1 MGTIKGCFLRL
12 LLGICFPIDF
22 ISFKTLKSRQHL
34 MTRLRGAE
42 RQAEK
47 LEKLNEERRQL
58 KRGNEERRQ
67 LERGNEERCNL
78 KGKQAGAIHISH
90 PLSRQH

>member
-1 MGTIKGCFLRL
+1 
-12 LLGICFPIDF
+12 
-22 ISFKTLKSRQHL
+22 

-58 KRGNEERRQ
+58 KRGNEE
-67 LERGNEERCNL
+67 ERCKL
-78 KGKQAGAIHISH
+78 KGKNRFSGSYFTSLIQATPKKRVATTPS
-90 PLSRQH
+90 PANCVRRRPKPSKLCTPM